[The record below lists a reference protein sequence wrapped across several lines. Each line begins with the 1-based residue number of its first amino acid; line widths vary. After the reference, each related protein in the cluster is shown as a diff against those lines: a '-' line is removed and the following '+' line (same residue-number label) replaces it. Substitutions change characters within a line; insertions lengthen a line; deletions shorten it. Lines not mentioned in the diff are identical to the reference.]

1 MFSDKGDGVVVL
13 SNEFATARLSIDR
26 DANGVRLSV
35 EDPRSG
41 AKLYLDPFELQC
53 LAYLTAS
60 DLAEFMKPSF
70 QEEYSERYAPDSS
83 DGPSVQ

>member
-1 MFSDKGDGVVVL
+1 MVL

-41 AKLYLDPFELQC
+41 ARLYLDPFELQC

-60 DLAEFMKPSF
+60 DLADFMKPSF
-70 QEEYSERYAPDSS
+70 QEEYSERYGPESY
-83 DGPSVQ
+83 DGPTAQ